1 VRIAYVCF
9 WDAYVEDG
17 VAKKIAGQVE
27 HWRGA
32 GHTVEI
38 LCLTPNPAEPR
49 EPWLT
54 PSTFG
59 FSNLAQRLRATRKL
73 AAAVRAFAPEVVYI
87 RWDLFLPPLWSA
99 LEQPAVVMELNE
111 SVKEYA
117 LRNARARAYS
127 RWSRDQLLRR
137 VDGFVSVASANA
149 EDPVLERLGRPLVVI
164 GNSIDV
170 GAFPVLPAPGNAR
183 PRGVFLGGA
192 GLPWHGVDKVR
203 LLAESLPEMDFDVV
217 GPSEADIGVPSPP
230 NLSSHGFLAR
240 SEYEPIIAK
249 ADFAIGTLALH
260 RQDVEG
266 ASPLKLREYM
276 AYGLPVV
283 LAHED
288 PDLTAEPHWFVL
300 ELPNTESNV
309 VGGVEDVRRWVGT
322 VVGRRVPR
330 ETAEALVGAD
340 AKEAARLG
348 FMERIR
354 AAR

>member
-1 VRIAYVCF
+1 MKIAYVCF
-9 WDAYVEDG
+9 WDAYVQDG
-17 VAKKIAGQVE
+17 VAKKITGQVE
-27 HWRGA
+27 QWRAA
-32 GHTVEI
+32 GHTVEV
-38 LCLTPNPAEPR
+38 LCLTPRPAESR

-54 PSTFG
+54 SSTFD
-59 FSNLAQRLRATRKL
+59 FSNLVQRLTATRRL

-87 RWDLFLPPLWSA
+87 RYDLFLPPLWSA
-99 LEQPAVVMELNE
+99 LDQPTVVMELNE

-127 RWSRDQLLRR
+127 HWSRDQLLRR
-137 VDGFVSVASANA
+137 VDGFVSVASANV
-149 EDPVLERLGRPLVVI
+149 EDPVLERLGRPVVVL

-170 GAFPVLPAPGNAR
+170 GAFPVLPAPDNAR
-183 PRGVFLGGA
+183 PRGIFLGGA

-203 LLAESLPEMDFDVV
+203 LLAESLPEMDFDIV
-217 GPSEADIGVPSPP
+217 GPSAADVGGPAPA
-230 NLSSHGFLAR
+230 NLSIHGFLPR
-240 SEYEPIIAK
+240 SEYEPIIAR

-309 VGGVEDVRRWVGT
+309 ADGINDVRRWVGT

-330 ETAEALVGAD
+330 EIAEALVGAEV
-340 AKEAARLG
+340 KEAARLE
-348 FMERIR
+348 FMERI
-354 AAR
+354 AAGR